1 MSPSTSTRTLSP
13 SSYCSGGACYGGLY
27 RAYQRAGLRAA
38 QPGDSGGPVYN
49 YNRSAMG
56 IISGGDTSG
65 RTVIFQDFHTINEI
79 WGVVPK

>member
-1 MSPSTSTRTLSP
+1 M
-13 SSYCSGGACYGGLY
+13 Y
-27 RAYQRAGLRAA
+27 RAYQRAGLRAV
-38 QPGDSGGPVYN
+38 QSGDSGGPVYN

-56 IISGGDTSG
+56 IISGQRDDG